1 MSETTKEL
9 DLKSAGRL
17 LRLARKKQG
26 LTMEQVSRKIGISIN
41 YVSILEKGERMNPS
55 DEILCQLSRLL
66 LIDEKELFSLYGRL
80 PVSLAEEIVKN
91 KTLFD
96 ALYEVKHDVNLT
108 DADRQKLYKEIQE
121 LCLTYKP

>member
-9 DLKSAGRL
+9 DYKSAGSL

-26 LTMEQVSRKIGISIN
+26 LTLEQVSRKIGISIN
-41 YVSILEKGERMNPS
+41 YVSILEKGERMNPA

-80 PVSLAEEIVKN
+80 PVSLTDEIFKN
-91 KTLFD
+91 KNLFD
-96 ALYEVKHDVNLT
+96 TLYAVRHDVELT
-108 DADRQKLYKEIQE
+108 GADKQKLYKEIQE
-121 LCLTYKP
+121 LYLTYKT